1 MTYSESRKVESMQ
14 ILVVG
19 ATGVLGR
26 QVVPRL
32 VERGHSVRAVV
43 RRPEAAH
50 GLAAAGVEIA
60 AGDIL
65 EAESLLAAARGCD
78 AALHLATAIPKP
90 GGDWSRNDRIR
101 RDGTRNLLAAA
112 AANGVRRY
120 VQQSIVMLYG
130 DTGQTSVDEAAP
142 LQPSPVI
149 QSAADM
155 EQMVQAA
162 ALDWCILRGGLFYG
176 AGAGLEDGW
185 RQAARAGTLQ
195 LPGDGSDLISLI
207 HVVDMARAVV
217 LAVEGAPPGSIYNV
231 VDDEPA
237 RYADLLAYVAAQV
250 GSSPP
255 PTGGPRRMASFGC
268 SNAKI
273 KRELGWQPAYPSY
286 RSGLA

>member
-1 MTYSESRKVESMQ
+1 MQ

-26 QVVPRL
+26 QVCPRL
-32 VERGHSVRAVV
+32 VERGHTVRAVA

-50 GLAAAGVEIA
+50 GLAAAGVEVV

-65 EAESLLAAARGCD
+65 EAESLYAAARGCD
-78 AALHLATAIPKP
+78 AALHLATAIPKA
-90 GGDWSRNDRIR
+90 GGDWTRNDRIR
-101 RDGTRNLLAAA
+101 REGTRNLLAAA
-112 AANGVRRY
+112 EAQGVRRY

-130 DTGQTSVDEAAP
+130 DTGQAIVDESAP
-142 LQPSPVI
+142 LQASAVI

-155 EQMVQAA
+155 EQMVQAS

-176 AGAGLEDGW
+176 AGAGLEEEW
-185 RQAARAGTLQ
+185 RQAVQAGDL

-207 HVVDMARAVV
+207 HVVDMARAVAP
-217 LAVEGAPPGSIYNV
+217 AVEGAPPHSIYNV

-237 RYADLLAYVAAQV
+237 RYADLFAYVAAQLGV
-250 GSSPP
+250 EAPRA
-255 PTGGPRRMASFGC
+255 GGPRRRASFGC
-268 SNAKI
+268 SNARI
-273 KRELGWQPAYPSY
+273 KRELGWEPAYPSY

>member
-1 MTYSESRKVESMQ
+1 MQ

-50 GLAAAGVEIA
+50 ALAAAGVELA

-65 EAESLLAAARGCD
+65 DAGSLLLAAAGCD
-78 AALHLATAIPKP
+78 VALHLATAIPKP
-90 GGDWSRNDRIR
+90 GGNWSRNDRIR
-101 RDGTRNLLAAA
+101 REGTRNLLAAA
-112 AANGVRRY
+112 AAHGVRRY
-120 VQQSIVMLYG
+120 VQQSIAMLYG
-130 DTGQTSVDEAAP
+130 DTGQTVADESAP
-142 LQPSPVI
+142 LQPGPVI

-155 EQMVQAA
+155 EQMVRAA

-176 AGAGLEDGW
+176 AGAGLEEEW
-185 RQAARAGTLQ
+185 RQAAGAHTLQ
-195 LPGDGSDLISLI
+195 LPGDGRDLISLI
-207 HVVDMARAVV
+207 HVVDMARAVL
-217 LAVEGAPPGSIYNV
+217 LAAEGARRGSVYNV

-237 RYADLLAYVAAQV
+237 HYADLLAYVAAQA
-250 GSSPP
+250 GAPP
-255 PTGGPRRMASFGC
+255 PQAGGPRRLASFAC
-268 SNAKI
+268 SNARI
-273 KRELGWQPAYPSY
+273 KRDLGWQPAYPTY